1 MVKCMLNVLTKLGA
15 TGCIVKILLEM
26 PKFHAHSSI
35 VYVAIAYT
43 LISL

>member
-15 TGCIVKILLEM
+15 TGCIIKMLLGM
-26 PKFHAHSSI
+26 PKFHAQSSI
-35 VYVAIAYT
+35 VYVAVAYA